1 MKPVKKG
8 IDLDEEYEVSYGKQG
23 SPLYIEL
30 HKELFSSDS
39 EAYGDF
45 NRFFENPV
53 KNQILIEKE
62 GIEISTLNYTEH
74 LFYLLCHAYKHF
86 LHCGFGIRQV
96 CDIVMY
102 SNAWG
107 ERVNWQLLLGWSRE
121 IHGEFFAA
129 ALFQIGRKYL
139 VFDEKKACFP
149 EEW

>member
-1 MKPVKKG
+1 M
-8 IDLDEEYEVSYGKQG
+8 
-23 SPLYIEL
+23 YIEL

-39 EAYGDF
+39 EVYGDF

-102 SNAWG
+102 GNTWG
-107 ERVNWQLLLGWSRE
+107 ERINWQLLLGWSRE

-139 VFDEKKACFP
+139 VFDEKRHVFRRNGVK
-149 EEW
+149 